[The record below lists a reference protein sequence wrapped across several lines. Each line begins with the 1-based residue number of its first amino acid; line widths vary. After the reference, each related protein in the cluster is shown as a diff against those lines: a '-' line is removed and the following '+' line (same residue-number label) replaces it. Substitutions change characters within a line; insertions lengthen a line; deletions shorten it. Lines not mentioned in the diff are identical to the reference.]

1 MLDKKLLLN
10 NLEYVQKKFIEK
22 KYKDFD
28 FNLFYTLEEK
38 RKNLQEKVEE
48 ANQTRNQITKKIAS
62 PDTNQ
67 EDKEKLKEKIRK
79 INEENTL
86 NKKELEK
93 VLEEVNEVL
102 LTIPNLHEDGIPI
115 GLNEEDNIVIR
126 TIGEPK
132 KFNFQVKEHNE
143 IGEKLEGL
151 DFKAGVD
158 LAKSRFVVMKGDI
171 AKIHRALAQFMLEI
185 QTRNGYVEHNV
196 PQIVNRKALI
206 GTGQLPKFEEDLFCV
221 GEDLFLIPTA
231 EVPLTNMVA
240 NKILKEEDLPIKM
253 VAHTNCY
260 RKEAGSHGK
269 DVKGMIRQHQFEKVE
284 LVQITTPEKSEE
296 ALNEILNNAE
306 EILQLLELPY
316 RVVQLCSGD
325 LGFSAKKTYDI
336 EVWIPSQN
344 KYREISSC
352 SNTGDFQ
359 ARRMNAKYKDKNNNK
374 NFVHTLNGS
383 ALAVGRTLVALLE
396 NYQKEDGTIIIPKAL
411 EKYFKEEN

>member
-67 EDKEKLKEKIRK
+67 DDKEKLKEKIRK
-79 INEENTL
+79 VNEENTL

-102 LTIPNLHEDGIPI
+102 LTIPNLHEDGVPI

-126 TIGEPK
+126 TIGEPN

-158 LAKSRFVVMKGDI
+158 LAKSRFVVMKGKI
-171 AKIHRALAQFMLEI
+171 AKIHRALAQFMLDV
-185 QTRNGYVEHNV
+185 QTKNGYVEHNV

-284 LVQITTPEKSEE
+284 LVQITTPEKSDE

-306 EILQLLELPY
+306 EILKLLELPY